1 MTENEQEQA
10 VVRSRVVVSGQVQ
23 GVFFRDTCRREAARR
38 AVTGWV
44 RNCPDGTV
52 EAVFEGSPAAVSAMV
67 TWARQGPPHAVVHD
81 VQAVEEQPE
90 GLEGF
95 AVR

>member
-1 MTENEQEQA
+1 VTRNEQEQP

-23 GVFFRDTCRREAARR
+23 GVFFRDTCRREAARH

-52 EAVFEGSPAAVSAMV
+52 EAVFEGSAAGVSAMV
-67 TWARQGPPHAVVHD
+67 AWAKQGPRHAVVHD
-81 VQAVEEQPE
+81 VQAVEETPE